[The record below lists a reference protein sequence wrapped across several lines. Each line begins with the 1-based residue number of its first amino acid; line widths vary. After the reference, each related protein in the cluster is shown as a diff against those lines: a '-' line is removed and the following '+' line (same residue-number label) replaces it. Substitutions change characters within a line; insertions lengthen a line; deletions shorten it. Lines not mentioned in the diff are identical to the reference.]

1 MHSVYSIQSI
11 NIQVKQFLLTYE
23 RQKHVHLNNQVSAQ
37 AKSIRRTFKGDR
49 GFIFLSNDHT
59 SYLYATREYKINLNL
74 KYKFIINVK
83 LLLDYL

>member
-37 AKSIRRTFKGDR
+37 AKSISRTFKGDR
-49 GFIFLSNDHT
+49 GFIFLSNDYT
-59 SYLYATREYKINLNL
+59 SYLYATREYKINLIL
-74 KYKFIINVK
+74 
-83 LLLDYL
+83 